1 MLFRQYKCPQCGK
14 PWGRGNLNN
23 KHECGY
29 ELRILGCPQC
39 MNIIDSAYLL
49 IQKRQKY
56 LDKKWGSNCG
66 CKCDCNYVQLDMT
79 VSDYIS
85 RELEC
90 QSRLSHLN
98 LPATY
103 SLFLENYSLFPLKK
117 YLYDNFF
124 DHNELNMKNW
134 DVICFF
140 AFLYPKSYDSQ
151 QYFLE
156 QYGETYEELY
166 RKTHS
171 EEELKELEQ
180 IEKITEQRVDEWKS
194 SLHPTPKCPIC
205 GSTHLTKISTLTKA
219 AKISAFGIYGAGDIG
234 KTYKCNNCG
243 AKF

>member
-29 ELRILGCPQC
+29 ELRILGCPEC
-39 MNIIDSAYLL
+39 MNIIDSKRLL

-56 LDKKWGSNCG
+56 LNKQHKVEYG
-66 CKCDCNYVQLDMT
+66 CECPCDYVQLDMT
-79 VSDYIS
+79 VAEY
-85 RELEC
+85 
-90 QSRLSHLN
+90 SHRYYKNIGLHNN
-98 LPATY
+98 LPGQY
-103 SLFLENYSLFPLKK
+103 QRFLREYGLFPLEKD
-117 YLYDNFF
+117 LYDNYF
-124 DHNELNMKNW
+124 DHNELNMKHWN
-134 DVICFF
+134 IIRFF
-140 AFLYPKSYDSQ
+140 AFLHPESYDSK

-156 QYGETYEELY
+156 EYGETYEELY

-205 GSTHLTKISTLTKA
+205 GSTRLTKISTLTKA